1 LPDHDALGADA
12 RAELPTSGI
21 FAFPRGAKPGTCL
34 HKILEELEFTQW
46 NQPAAATMVRERLR
60 AHGLPEAEFT
70 DVLVAMLDRV
80 MTAPL
85 DPSVPGLTLANI
97 TAAQRLRELEFYFPL
112 QRIAPDLLRTL
123 LQEHSLPGADDAGS
137 REPGGFSFVPVQ
149 GMLKGFIDLVFEF
162 EGRYYLVDWKSN
174 WLGPR
179 VEDYGPAALAGEIR
193 RRHYYFQY
201 QLYTAAL
208 DRYLRLRLPDYRYE
222 QHFGGVYYLFLR
234 GIDPARPG
242 FGIYRDRLEE
252 AFVRR
257 LNDLLTGTAAAE
269 SNAHD

>member
-1 LPDHDALGADA
+1 MQ
-12 RAELPTSGI
+12 EQ
-21 FAFPRGAKPGTCL
+21 L
-34 HKILEELEFTQW
+34 H
-46 NQPAAATMVRERLR
+46 
-60 AHGLPEAEFT
+60 AHGLPATEFT
-70 DVLVAMLDRV
+70 NVLVETLGKV

-85 DPSVPGLTLANI
+85 DPGIPGLSLSKI
-97 TAAQRLRELEFYFPL
+97 TPAQRLNELEFYFPL
-112 QRIAPDLLRTL
+112 QHISPDMLRALLR
-123 LQEHSLPGADDAGS
+123 EHSIPGADDAS
-137 REPGGFSFVPVQ
+137 SAEPGGFSFVPVQ

-174 WLGPR
+174 LLGTR

-208 DRYLRLRLPDYRYE
+208 DRYLRLRLPGYRYE

-242 FGIYRDRLEE
+242 YGIFRDRLEE
-252 AFVRR
+252 SFVRR
-257 LNDLLTGTAAAE
+257 LNNLLTGSAGKE
-269 SNAHD
+269 SAAHD